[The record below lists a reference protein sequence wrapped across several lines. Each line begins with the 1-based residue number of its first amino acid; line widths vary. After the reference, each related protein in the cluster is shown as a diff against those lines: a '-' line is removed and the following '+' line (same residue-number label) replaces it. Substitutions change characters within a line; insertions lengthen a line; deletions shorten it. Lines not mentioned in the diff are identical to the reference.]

1 MRRVRNSG
9 LKKKEKLRESR
20 RVKKEDV
27 WARTGIEASVSVGCV
42 FGHMQT
48 RSECAW
54 LDGN

>member
-48 RSECAW
+48 RSDCAW